1 MLSGKLVN
9 LIETHRDEITR
20 RIVEQIRREPET
32 AHFRRLLDS
41 ELRESAQNLLQN
53 LGHWLGTGNAGELA
67 RRYEM
72 VGHLRFEQ
80 EVPLHECIRALCI
93 IREKILDYVE
103 EHIGSNSSVELYA
116 EEELERRL
124 GRFFDLLLVHLVRG
138 YEHTLRRSLAM
149 TA

>member
-1 MLSGKLVN
+1 MLSGKLISLV
-9 LIETHRDEITR
+9 ETGREEIVR

-41 ELRESAQNLLQN
+41 ELRESAQDLLQN
-53 LGHWLGTGNAGELA
+53 LGHWLSQANAPQLA

-72 VGHLRFEQ
+72 LGNRRFEQ
-80 EVPLHECIRALCI
+80 EVPLYESIRAICI
-93 IREKILDYVE
+93 IREKILDFVE
-103 EHIGSNSSVELYA
+103 EHTASNSSVELYA
-116 EEELERRL
+116 KEELERRL